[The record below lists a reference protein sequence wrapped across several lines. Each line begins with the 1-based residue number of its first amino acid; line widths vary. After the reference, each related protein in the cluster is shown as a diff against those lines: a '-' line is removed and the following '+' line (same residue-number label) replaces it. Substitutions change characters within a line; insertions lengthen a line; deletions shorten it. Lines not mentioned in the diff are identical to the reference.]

1 MRREAVASAALMLFL
16 FTPTVWRTVNSSPSY
31 SVSISVTPEGGSVG
45 DSFTTSVRVTVDGL
59 QAGTAYAVFTATDPD
74 GRERYYRQS
83 PQWTY
88 ADMPVDYRTAWTL
101 TVDKAGTWTS
111 CVSLVFDGEAPDG
124 SGYQDIIRCVYFE
137 ASDSDDGGGEGGGG
151 GNPPPSK
158 KPTKLTIAANPS
170 TVESGKT
177 FSVGG
182 GLFDASQSDWWNYP
196 IAGATITV
204 TFNGRTRT
212 TTTRSDGGWSVVF
225 TAPTQEGTYAVRASF
240 AGNSQ
245 YDRTSASAT
254 VRVQR
259 PSKRD
264 CIVELIYPEK
274 VHVGDIVNI
283 TVVLRDAETHQEIKG
298 KVVTLYIEADSHQ
311 IESGSSFTIQA
322 EYPGTIDVGARFEGD
337 SEYNGAYDPGGLIE
351 VWTRPRIT
359 ITYVGCGEE

>member
-1 MRREAVASAALMLFL
+1 MRREAVASAALMLL
-16 FTPTVWRTVNSSPSY
+16 LLTPAVWRTVNTSPSY
-31 SVSISVTPEGGSVG
+31 SISISVTPEGESVG

-59 QAGTAYAVFTATDPD
+59 QAGTAYAVFTTTDPD

-101 TVDKAGTWTS
+101 TADKAGTWTS
-111 CVSLVFDGEAPDG
+111 CVSLTFDGDAPDG
-124 SGYQDIIRCVYFE
+124 GGYQKITKC
-137 ASDSDDGGGEGGGG
+137 ASFTVSDPGGGG
-151 GNPPPSK
+151 GGGGDNPPPSK

-170 TVESGKT
+170 TVEPGKT

-196 IAGATITV
+196 IVGATITV
-204 TFNGRTRT
+204 TFNGQTKT
-212 TTTRSDGGWSVVF
+212 ATTRSDGGWSVVF
-225 TAPTQEGTYAVRASF
+225 TAPTQEGIYAARANF

-254 VRVQR
+254 VRIQR
-259 PSKRD
+259 QSKRD

-274 VHVGDIVNI
+274 VHVGDIVSI
-283 TVVLRDAETHQEIKG
+283 TVVLKDAETHQEIKG

-311 IESGSSFTIQA
+311 IESGASFTIQA

-359 ITYVGCGEE
+359 ITYVGCGEG